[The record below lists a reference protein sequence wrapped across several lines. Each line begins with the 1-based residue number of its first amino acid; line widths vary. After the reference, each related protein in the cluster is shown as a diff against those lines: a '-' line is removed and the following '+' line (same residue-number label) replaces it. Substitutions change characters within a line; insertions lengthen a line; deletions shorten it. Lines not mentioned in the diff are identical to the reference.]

1 MLFASAMKVAGL
13 LSLCVGLT
21 ALTPANAENPR
32 CPAGAVCPQPGMTDS
47 DALPPNARPG
57 ECYTKVYVP
66 PEFATVT
73 ERIKVRDAYD
83 ELEVVPARYEWVEE
97 RVCVKEAS
105 EELRVV
111 PAQFAMRPVTF
122 EAQAGGT
129 EWQVN
134 ANPTCVAYPRQ
145 PAQDVFCLVSH
156 PPILQTIPTQTLVK
170 PAHVEKVRIPA
181 QFQTIRRQKLV
192 SPAMV
197 RRVTIPAEYRDIQKN
212 IKVCDGKMVW
222 KRIECNA
229 GQGVVSDA
237 SDTTPQ
243 TPPATALAADRD

>member
-1 MLFASAMKVAGL
+1 
-13 LSLCVGLT
+13 
-21 ALTPANAENPR
+21 
-32 CPAGAVCPQPGMTDS
+32 
-47 DALPPNARPG
+47 
-57 ECYTKVYVP
+57 VP

-73 ERIKVRDAYD
+73 ERSKVRDAYD

-134 ANPTCVAYPRQ
+134 ANPTCVAYPGQ

-156 PPILQTIPTQTLVK
+156 PPLLQTIPTQTLVK

-243 TPPATALAADRD
+243 TPPATALAADRK